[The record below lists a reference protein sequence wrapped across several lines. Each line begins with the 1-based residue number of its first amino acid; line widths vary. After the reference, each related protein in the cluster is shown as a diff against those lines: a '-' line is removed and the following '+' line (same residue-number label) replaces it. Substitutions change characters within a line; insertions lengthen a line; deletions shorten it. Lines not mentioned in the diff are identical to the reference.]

1 MSGWLKTFGKTALA
15 GLAGGIGPGL
25 FSLGS
30 DLLSN
35 RGAKRRQNLAN
46 QQNIEFWNMQNAYNT
61 PKAQMGRLQDAG
73 LNPNLIYGSNAN
85 TGVAGQIA
93 PSKASP
99 YNVRNP
105 VPLQAAL
112 LQSQISNL
120 DSITEKNNAD
130 TAIKLGTK
138 ESLIRGA
145 DAKAN
150 IAAQQAIQE
159 GVKSKEIT
167 DQQAA
172 TTKTLQQKA
181 LTSIADRKYAEALT
195 NFRLGLIKL
204 NIDPSGSLNTTL
216 LKWITT
222 SINKAKEDVS
232 LQNPGESWIDKKY
245 NQIKRDWRTNEQR
258 MKN

>member
-1 MSGWLKTFGKTALA
+1 MSGLL
-15 GLAGGIGPGL
+15 GLIGSVGA
-25 FSLGS
+25 SLI
-30 DLLSN
+30 SN
-35 RGAKRRQNLAN
+35 RGAKRRQQLAD
-46 QQNIEFWNMQNAYNT
+46 QQNEKFWKMQNAYNT
-61 PKAQMGRLQDAG
+61 PKQQMSRLQDAG

-85 TGVAGQIA
+85 TGVAGSIS

-99 YNVRNP
+99 YNVQNP
-105 VPLQAAL
+105 VPSMMQTALFQAQKENLEAL
-112 LQSQISNL
+112 TDKI
-120 DSITEKNNAD
+120 NAE

-145 DAKAN
+145 DAKAD
-150 IAAQQAIQE
+150 IAAQQALQE
-159 GVKSKEIT
+159 AVKTKEIT

-222 SINKAKEDVS
+222 SITKAKEDAS

-245 NQIKRDWRTNEQR
+245 NQIRRDWKDNEQR

>member
-1 MSGWLKTFGKTALA
+1 MSGLL
-15 GLAGGIGPGL
+15 GLIGSVGA
-25 FSLGS
+25 SLI
-30 DLLSN
+30 SN
-35 RGAKRRQNLAN
+35 RGAKRRQQLAD
-46 QQNIEFWNMQNAYNT
+46 QQNEKFWKMQNAYNT
-61 PKAQMGRLQDAG
+61 PKQQMSRLQDAG

-85 TGVAGQIA
+85 TGVAGSIS

-99 YNVRNP
+99 YNVQNP
-105 VPLQAAL
+105 VPSMMQTAL
-112 LQSQISNL
+112 IGSQIANI
-120 DSITEKNNAD
+120 DSITEKNNIE

-150 IAAQQAIQE
+150 IAVEQARQEAVKSNEITEQQA
-159 GVKSKEIT
+159 S
-167 DQQAA
+167 

-222 SINKAKEDVS
+222 SITKAKEDAS

-245 NQIKRDWRTNEQR
+245 NQIRRDWKDNEQR
-258 MKN
+258 MKNK

>member
-1 MSGWLKTFGKTALA
+1 MSGLL
-15 GLAGGIGPGL
+15 GLIGSVGA
-25 FSLGS
+25 SLI
-30 DLLSN
+30 SN
-35 RGAKRRQNLAN
+35 RGAKRRQQLAD
-46 QQNIEFWNMQNAYNT
+46 QQNEKFWKMQNAYNT
-61 PKAQMGRLQDAG
+61 PKQQMSRLQDAG

-85 TGVAGQIA
+85 TGVAGSIS

-99 YNVRNP
+99 YNVQNP
-105 VPLQAAL
+105 VPSMMQTAL
-112 LQSQISNL
+112 IGSQIANL
-120 DSITEKNNAD
+120 DSVTEKNNAD

-150 IAAQQAIQE
+150 IAVEQARQE
-159 GVKSKEIT
+159 AVKSNEIT

-172 TTKTLQQKA
+172 ATRTAQQKA
-181 LTSIADRKYAEALT
+181 LISIADRKYAEALT
-195 NFRLGLIKL
+195 NFRLDLIKQ
-204 NIDPSGSLNTTL
+204 NIDPTGSLNTTL
-216 LKWITT
+216 LKWIST

-245 NQIKRDWRTNEQR
+245 NQIKRDWYDNEQR

>member
-1 MSGWLKTFGKTALA
+1 MGNFLKTALA

-35 RGAKRRQNLAN
+35 RGARRRQDLAN
-46 QQNIEFWNMQNAYNT
+46 KQNIEFWNMQNAYNT

-112 LQSQISNL
+112 LTSQIENL
-120 DSITEKNNAD
+120 NSITEKNQAD
-130 TAIKLGTK
+130 TAIKLGIK
-138 ESLIRGA
+138 DPMIRGA
-145 DAKAN
+145 GAKADL
-150 IAAQQAIQE
+150 AVQQALQA
-159 GVKSKEIT
+159 GVKTKEIT
-167 DQQAA
+167 AQQVA
-172 TTKTLQQKA
+172 TTKSLQQKA
-181 LTSIADRKYAEALT
+181 MTDIANRKYAEALT
-195 NFRLGLIKL
+195 DFRLGLIKL
-204 NIDPSGSLNTTL
+204 NIDPTGAIQTTL
-216 LKWITT
+216 LKWIST
-222 SINKAKEDVS
+222 SIKDAKENVFNT
-232 LQNPGESWIDKKY
+232 NPGESWIDKAFRKQTS
-245 NQIKRDWRTNEQR
+245 NR
-258 MKN
+258 

>member
-1 MSGWLKTFGKTALA
+1 MSGLL
-15 GLAGGIGPGL
+15 GLIGSVGA
-25 FSLGS
+25 SLI
-30 DLLSN
+30 SN
-35 RGAKRRQNLAN
+35 RGAKRRQQLAD
-46 QQNIEFWNMQNAYNT
+46 QQNEKFWKMQNAYNT
-61 PKAQMGRLQDAG
+61 PKQQMSRLQDAG

-85 TGVAGQIA
+85 TGVAGSIS

-99 YNVRNP
+99 YNVQNP
-105 VPLQAAL
+105 VPSMMQTAL
-112 LQSQISNL
+112 IGSQIANL
-120 DSITEKNNAD
+120 DSVTEKNNAD

-150 IAAQQAIQE
+150 IAVEQARQE
-159 GVKSKEIT
+159 AVKSNEIT

-172 TTKTLQQKA
+172 ATRTAQQKA

-195 NFRLGLIKL
+195 NFRLDLIKQ
-204 NIDPSGSLNTTL
+204 NIDPTGSLNTTL
-216 LKWITT
+216 LKWIST

-245 NQIKRDWRTNEQR
+245 NQIRRDWYDNEQR

>member
-1 MSGWLKTFGKTALA
+1 MSKFLKTALA

-46 QQNIEFWNMQNAYNT
+46 QQNIEFWNMQNEYNT

-105 VPLQAAL
+105 IPLQAAL

-120 DSITEKNNAD
+120 DSVTEKNNAD

-150 IAAQQAIQE
+150 ISVQQAIQE

-167 DQQAA
+167 SQQASQ
-172 TTKTLQQKA
+172 TKKLQA
-181 LTSIADRKYAEALT
+181 DAVSAIANGKYQVALT

-204 NIDPSGSLNTTL
+204 GIDPTGNIQTTM

-222 SINKAKEDVS
+222 SISKAKEDKS
-232 LQNPGESWIDKKY
+232 IQNPGESWIDKKY
-245 NQIKRDWRTNEQR
+245 NQIKRDWYDNEQR

>member
-1 MSGWLKTFGKTALA
+1 MSGLL
-15 GLAGGIGPGL
+15 GLIGSVGA
-25 FSLGS
+25 SLI
-30 DLLSN
+30 SN
-35 RGAKRRQNLAN
+35 RGAKRRQQLAD
-46 QQNIEFWNMQNAYNT
+46 QQNEKFWKMQNAYNT
-61 PKAQMGRLQDAG
+61 PKQQMSRLQDAG

-85 TGVAGQIA
+85 TGVAGSIS

-99 YNVRNP
+99 YNVQNP
-105 VPLQAAL
+105 VPSMMQTAL
-112 LQSQISNL
+112 INAQKENL
-120 DSITEKNNAD
+120 EALTNKIDAE

-145 DAKAN
+145 DAKAD
-150 IAAQQAIQE
+150 IAAQQALQE
-159 GVKSKEIT
+159 AVKTKEIT

-222 SINKAKEDVS
+222 SITKAKEDAS

-245 NQIKRDWRTNEQR
+245 NQIRRDWKDNEQR

>member
-1 MSGWLKTFGKTALA
+1 MSGLL
-15 GLAGGIGPGL
+15 GLIGSVGA
-25 FSLGS
+25 SLI
-30 DLLSN
+30 SN
-35 RGAKRRQNLAN
+35 RGAKRRQQLAD
-46 QQNIEFWNMQNAYNT
+46 QQNEKFWKMQNAYNT
-61 PKAQMGRLQDAG
+61 PKQQMSRLQDAG

-85 TGVAGQIA
+85 TGVAGSIS

-99 YNVRNP
+99 YNVQNP
-105 VPLQAAL
+105 VPSMMQTALFQAQKENLEAL
-112 LQSQISNL
+112 TDKI
-120 DSITEKNNAD
+120 NAE

-145 DAKAN
+145 DAKAD
-150 IAAQQAIQE
+150 IAAQQALQE
-159 GVKSKEIT
+159 AVKTKEIT

-172 TTKTLQQKA
+172 TTKNLQQKA

-195 NFRLGLIKL
+195 DFRLGLIKL

-222 SINKAKEDVS
+222 SITKAKEDAS

-245 NQIKRDWRTNEQR
+245 NQIKRDWRSNEQR
-258 MKN
+258 MKNK

>member
-1 MSGWLKTFGKTALA
+1 MSGLL
-15 GLAGGIGPGL
+15 GLIGSVGA
-25 FSLGS
+25 SLI
-30 DLLSN
+30 SN
-35 RGAKRRQNLAN
+35 RGAKRRQQLAD
-46 QQNIEFWNMQNAYNT
+46 QQNEKFWKMQNAYNT
-61 PKAQMGRLQDAG
+61 PKQQMSRLQDAG

-85 TGVAGQIA
+85 TGVAGSIS

-99 YNVRNP
+99 YNVQNP
-105 VPLQAAL
+105 VPSMMQTAL
-112 LQSQISNL
+112 IGSQIANL
-120 DSITEKNNAD
+120 DSVTEKNNAD

-138 ESLIRGA
+138 DSLIRGA

-159 GVKSKEIT
+159 AVKTKEIS

-172 TTKTLQQKA
+172 TTKTLQQK
-181 LTSIADRKYAEALT
+181 ALT

-222 SINKAKEDVS
+222 SITKAKEDAS

-245 NQIKRDWRTNEQR
+245 NQIRRDWKDNEQR
-258 MKN
+258 MKNK

>member
-1 MSGWLKTFGKTALA
+1 MSGLL
-15 GLAGGIGPGL
+15 GLIGSVGA
-25 FSLGS
+25 SLI
-30 DLLSN
+30 SN
-35 RGAKRRQNLAN
+35 RGAKRRQQLAD
-46 QQNIEFWNMQNAYNT
+46 QQNEKFWKMQNAYNT
-61 PKAQMGRLQDAG
+61 PKQQMSRLQDAG

-85 TGVAGQIA
+85 TGVAGSIS

-99 YNVRNP
+99 YNVQNP
-105 VPLQAAL
+105 VPSMMQTALFQAQKENLEAL
-112 LQSQISNL
+112 TDKI
-120 DSITEKNNAD
+120 NAE

-145 DAKAN
+145 DAKAD
-150 IAAQQAIQE
+150 IAAQQALQE
-159 GVKSKEIT
+159 AVKTKEIT

-222 SINKAKEDVS
+222 SITKAKEDAS

-245 NQIKRDWRTNEQR
+245 NQIKRDWNDNEQR

>member
-1 MSGWLKTFGKTALA
+1 MSGLL
-15 GLAGGIGPGL
+15 GLIGSVGT
-25 FSLGS
+25 SLI
-30 DLLSN
+30 SN
-35 RGAKRRQNLAN
+35 RGAKRRQQLAD
-46 QQNIEFWNMQNAYNT
+46 QQNEKFWKMQNAYNT
-61 PKAQMGRLQDAG
+61 PKQQMSRLQDAG

-85 TGVAGQIA
+85 TGVAGSIS

-99 YNVRNP
+99 YNVQNP
-105 VPLQAAL
+105 VPSMMQTAL
-112 LQSQISNL
+112 IGSQIANL
-120 DSITEKNNAD
+120 DSVTEKNNAD

-138 ESLIRGA
+138 DSLIRGA

-159 GVKSKEIT
+159 AVKTKEIS

-222 SINKAKEDVS
+222 SITKAKEDAS

-245 NQIKRDWRTNEQR
+245 NQIRRDWKDNEQR
-258 MKN
+258 MKNK

>member
-1 MSGWLKTFGKTALA
+1 MSGLL
-15 GLAGGIGPGL
+15 GLIGSVGA
-25 FSLGS
+25 SLI
-30 DLLSN
+30 SN
-35 RGAKRRQNLAN
+35 RGAKRRQQLAD
-46 QQNIEFWNMQNAYNT
+46 QQNEKFWKMQNAYNT
-61 PKAQMGRLQDAG
+61 PKQQMSRLQDAG

-85 TGVAGQIA
+85 TGVAGSIS

-99 YNVRNP
+99 YNVQNP
-105 VPLQAAL
+105 VPSMMQTAL
-112 LQSQISNL
+112 IGSQIANL
-120 DSITEKNNAD
+120 DSVTEKNNAD

-150 IAAQQAIQE
+150 IAVEQARQE
-159 GVKSKEIT
+159 AVKSNEIT

-172 TTKTLQQKA
+172 ATRTAQQKA
-181 LTSIADRKYAEALT
+181 LTAIADRKYAEALT
-195 NFRLGLIKL
+195 NFRLDLIKQ
-204 NIDPSGSLNTTL
+204 NIDPTGSLNTTL
-216 LKWITT
+216 LKWIST

-245 NQIKRDWRTNEQR
+245 NQIRRDWYDNEQR

>member
-112 LQSQISNL
+112 LTSQIANL
-120 DSITEKNNAD
+120 DSVTEKNNAD
-130 TAIKLGTK
+130 TAIKLGIK
-138 ESLIRGA
+138 DPMIRGA
-145 DAKAN
+145 GAKADL
-150 IAAQQAIQE
+150 AVQQALQA
-159 GVKSKEIT
+159 GVKTKEIT
-167 DQQAA
+167 AQQVA
-172 TTKTLQQKA
+172 TTKSLQQKA
-181 LTSIADRKYAEALT
+181 MTDIANRKYAEALT
-195 NFRLGLIKL
+195 DFRLGLIKL
-204 NIDPSGSLNTTL
+204 NIDPTGAIQTTL
-216 LKWITT
+216 LKWIST
-222 SINKAKEDVS
+222 SIKDAKENVFNT
-232 LQNPGESWIDKKY
+232 NPGESWIDKAFRKQTS
-245 NQIKRDWRTNEQR
+245 NR
-258 MKN
+258 

>member
-1 MSGWLKTFGKTALA
+1 MSGLL
-15 GLAGGIGPGL
+15 GLIGSVGA
-25 FSLGS
+25 SLI
-30 DLLSN
+30 SN
-35 RGAKRRQNLAN
+35 RGAKRRQQLAD
-46 QQNIEFWNMQNAYNT
+46 QQNEKFWKMQNAYNT
-61 PKAQMGRLQDAG
+61 PKQQMSRLQDAG

-85 TGVAGQIA
+85 TGVAGSIS

-99 YNVRNP
+99 YNVQNP
-105 VPLQAAL
+105 VPSMMQTAL
-112 LQSQISNL
+112 IGSQIANL
-120 DSITEKNNAD
+120 DSVTEKNNAD

-138 ESLIRGA
+138 DSLIRGA

-150 IAAQQAIQE
+150 IAVEQARQEAVKSNEITEQQA
-159 GVKSKEIT
+159 S
-167 DQQAA
+167 

-195 NFRLGLIKL
+195 DFRLGLIKL

-222 SINKAKEDVS
+222 SINKAKEDAS

-245 NQIKRDWRTNEQR
+245 NQIKRDWNDNEQR